1 MNNMSR
7 NINYKAYRS
16 ADTWQELGLI
26 GDTLQFTDDEIVT
39 QQAIGYTKQLV
50 SYNCP
55 MDIAVVYSM
64 LNQGQG
70 ATPTAKELLNDH
82 TRLAYLFE
90 SRQVADGWYYE
101 VPAEEELYTCT
112 PTTDFPQ
119 LSYNTSGYSNLHSA
133 PALDPAKLGEFIAKV
148 LEKKDDEMMNMLL
161 SAYSWEG
168 YHVKAFFHRAAEGDY
183 EDFFLF
189 KRDRS
194 MNNQPFQEMMKG
206 QRDEGQMVRA
216 STVIALIQ
224 QYVGWEINTKSRC
237 GRHADKETYCTTH
250 NPKNFWTR
258 QWVFGSGE
266 DKGRTL
272 YTNTPISYYE
282 KGKTQMNKNPN
293 ITLSKFVDHKRRL
306 IQEVNDKEVLRH
318 MNKSLTR
325 MCKRGTVRQVSHG
338 RGRMF
343 EWTAW
348 SWLESIRTRILASNA
363 KQRKIGDE
371 VNGWKYTTGRT
382 TESFGMLIHDHDWK
396 PVEEVYVWRVNLQLP
411 SLDYYHRQT
420 TTNIKLPLIFFD
432 KDSAVVHKNK
442 LEAIN
447 TILYPS
453 DEDESNSVPTV
464 RYVDDDYNITSPLG
478 EYTVLKESISMSVD
492 GIAVIED
499 YDDPAT
505 MFKRIQ
511 ISNKEGSE
519 AILATLREAPRRF
532 TLMQKGKVSQ

>member
-1 MNNMSR
+1 MSR

-16 ADTWQELGLI
+16 ADKWQELGLI

-39 QQAIGYTKQLV
+39 QQAIGYTKHLV
-50 SYNCP
+50 PYNCP

-64 LNQGQG
+64 LNRGQG

-101 VPAEEELYTCT
+101 VPADEELYTCT
-112 PTTDFPQ
+112 PATDFPQ
-119 LSYNTSGYSNLHSA
+119 LSYYTQGYHNLSNA
-133 PALDPAKLGEFIAKV
+133 PALDPAKLAGFIAKV
-148 LEKKDDEMMNMLL
+148 LENNDNSMMNTLL
-161 SAYSWEG
+161 SAYNWESTNART
-168 YHVKAFFHRAAEGDY
+168 VFRRAAEY
-183 EDFFLF
+183 TYKSFFSF
-189 KRDRS
+189 KRDGTV
-194 MNNQPFQEMMKG
+194 NNQPFQDMMKA
-206 QRDEGQMVRA
+206 QHDEGTRVRA

-224 QYVGWEINTKSRC
+224 EYVPWTIDGGDRC
-237 GRHADKETYCTTH
+237 GRPADNEKFCTVH
-250 NPKNFWTR
+250 RPKNFWTR
-258 QWVFGSGE
+258 EWVFGSGE
-266 DKGRTL
+266 HKGKTL
-272 YTNTPISYYE
+272 YNNEPISYFE
-282 KGKTQMNKNPN
+282 KDKPQTGKDLH
-293 ITLSKFVDHKRRL
+293 ITLSKFFDHKRQL
-306 IQEVNDKEVLRH
+306 IQQVNDKEVLKH

-348 SWLESIRTRILASNA
+348 SWLENIRSRILASNA

-382 TESFGMLIHDHDWK
+382 TESFGMEIHDHDWK
-396 PVEEVYVWRVNLQLP
+396 PVEEVHVWRVKINLP
-411 SLDYYHRQT
+411 SIDYYNRQDT
-420 TTNIKLPLIFFD
+420 TTVKLSLIFFD
-432 KDSAVVHKNK
+432 RDSAMAHKNK

-453 DEDESNSVPTV
+453 DEDESNSVPTL
-464 RYVDDDYNITSPLG
+464 RYVDDDYNVTSPLG
-478 EYTVLKESISMSVD
+478 TYAVIKEKINMSVD
-492 GIAVIED
+492 GIATIED

-511 ISNKEGSE
+511 MSNKDGGD
-519 AILATLREAPRRF
+519 AIVATLRQAPSRY
-532 TLMQKGKVSQ
+532 TTMKKVTQ

>member
-1 MNNMSR
+1 MSR
-7 NINYKAYRS
+7 SINYKAYRS
-16 ADTWQELGLI
+16 ADTWQELGLV

-39 QQAIGYTKQLV
+39 QQAIGYTKYLCDF
-50 SYNCP
+50 NCP

-70 ATPTAKELLNDH
+70 ATPTARDLLNDY

-101 VPAEEELYTCT
+101 VPAEADLYTCT

-119 LSYNTSGYSNLHSA
+119 LSYGTNSYSNLGHA
-133 PALDPAKLGEFIAKV
+133 PALNPAKLAGFIAKI
-148 LEKKDDEMMNMLL
+148 LENKDGALL
-161 SAYSWEG
+161 DALLDAYSWEG
-168 YHVKAFFHRAAEGDY
+168 GHRHTFARAAQGDY
-183 EDFFLF
+183 KEFFLF

-194 MNNQPFQEMMKG
+194 MNNQPFQEMMKA
-206 QRDEGQMVRA
+206 QRDEGYRVRA

-224 QYVGWEINTKSRC
+224 QYIPWEINMNDRC
-237 GRHADKETYCTTH
+237 GRHADNEQHCTTH
-250 NPKNFWTR
+250 KPKNFWTR
-258 QWVFGSGE
+258 NWVFASGE

-272 YTNTPISYYE
+272 YKNTPISYYE
-282 KGKTQMNKNPN
+282 RNNTQMGKNQN
-293 ITLSKFVDHKRRL
+293 ITLSKFVDHKRQL
-306 IQEVNDKEVLRH
+306 IQQVNDKEVLKH

-348 SWLESIRTRILASNA
+348 SWLENIRTRILASNA

-371 VNGWKYTTGRT
+371 VNGWKYTTGT
-382 TESFGMLIHDHDWK
+382 TTQSFGMEIHDHDWK
-396 PVEEVYVWRVNLQLP
+396 PVEEVHVWRVKLEVP
-411 SLDYYHRQT
+411 SLDYYNRQST
-420 TTNIKLPLIFFD
+420 TGFKLPLIFFD
-432 KDSAVVHKNK
+432 KDSAMVHRNK

-453 DEDESNSVPTV
+453 DEDNSNSVPTV

-478 EYTVLKESISMSVD
+478 NYVVVKEAIKMSVD
-492 GIAVIED
+492 GIAMIED

-511 ISNKEGSE
+511 MSNKDGGD
-519 AILATLREAPRRF
+519 AISATLRKAPPRF
-532 TLMQKGKVSQ
+532 TTMNKVSQ